1 MHNIALDQAKI
12 TNLKTAVEKKIVV
25 WNKILKI

>member
-12 TNLKTAVEKKIVV
+12 TFLTTAVQKKTFLWFGI
-25 WNKILKI
+25 KY